1 MGQQHHQL
9 SLLSQD
15 TNDSGQQLQQ
25 LQETE
30 STSQFDPSKHS
41 FSQEELQVNPVRS
54 KTKNDP
60 CLTTKKMLDTGSGE
74 KRTIWRPNGRANHA
88 AIAIIKSPNGRRSL
102 RMRISHSRI
111 GSTKL
116 DPKYWMLK
124 KSSNTIKSCVAIP
137 KSINRPIKQCTACD
151 YDHVILPATY

>member
-1 MGQQHHQL
+1 MPAGNNLIVETETPIKTEEMQGDQQQQDQQQHHQL

-54 KTKNDP
+54 K
-60 CLTTKKMLDTGSGE
+60 
-74 KRTIWRPNGRANHA
+74 
-88 AIAIIKSPNGRRSL
+88 
-102 RMRISHSRI
+102 
-111 GSTKL
+111 
-116 DPKYWMLK
+116 
-124 KSSNTIKSCVAIP
+124 VA
-137 KSINRPIKQCTACD
+137 
-151 YDHVILPATY
+151 YF